1 MVHLTPKFVKLKKG
15 FLWQTNTFVYIL
27 HSSKS
32 EDFFPGYNLPKKRFI
47 LKNATIYILLI
58 MKQNKNYALTTK
70 ICTQFEPMTCQE
82 CTSTILVLA
91 DLDSMSLDY
100 LYYII

>member
-1 MVHLTPKFVKLKKG
+1 MVHITQKSVKIKKG

-58 MKQNKNYALTTK
+58 MKQNRNYALTTK
-70 ICTQFEPMTCQE
+70 ICTQFEPMTCLK
-82 CTSTILVLA
+82 SP
-91 DLDSMSLDY
+91 SF
-100 LYYII
+100 